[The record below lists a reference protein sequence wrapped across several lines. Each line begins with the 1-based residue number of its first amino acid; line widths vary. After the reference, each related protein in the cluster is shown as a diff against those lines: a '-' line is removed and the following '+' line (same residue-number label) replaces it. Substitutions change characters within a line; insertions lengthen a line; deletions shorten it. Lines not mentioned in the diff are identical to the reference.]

1 MVRTEVSALK
11 CKLSLDFMLNSPIE
25 FENADNQ
32 VYEERQVFINR
43 KKIGL

>member
-11 CKLSLDFMLNSPIE
+11 CKLSLDFMLIE